1 MYSLYF
7 FGGGGVCPV
16 SPPVSSIDPLDS
28 DAELCDIINELF
40 GTTAWVVLL
49 GNAKPNS
56 IKIN

>member
-28 DAELCDIINELF
+28 DAEDCIINELL
-40 GTTAWVVLL
+40 GTTTWVVLL